1 LNLLGS
7 CDIILWVLSTYSKLF
22 TLYARSDLGNGKAI
36 EPLNNDAIEA
46 YKKYYVNR
54 DYEQVDLWR
63 LLRNRFG
70 ISQVIYP
77 GSYIQIS
84 PSFIF
89 PCVIYIDSDKNAIRF
104 FQSSK
109 LIEMVN
115 QRKEYSEDPEIVFHG
130 VDYRNLVEAYQS
142 KFDLLIS
149 QYAGFIS
156 EVCKPY
162 LKTGGYLLVNNS
174 HGDAG
179 MASIDRDYKLI
190 SAVHKT
196 KGKYS
201 LSNSSLAEYFIPK
214 KDITVTK
221 ELLLERSK
229 GVGYTKTA
237 PLYLFQKIA

>member
-1 LNLLGS
+1 MAAS
-7 CDIILWVLSTYSKLF
+7 I
-22 TLYARSDLGNGKAI
+22 
-36 EPLNNDAIEA
+36 NNAVKA
-46 YKKYYVNR
+46 YKKYYVER
-54 DYEQVDLWR
+54 DYEQVDLWY
-63 LLRNRFG
+63 LLRDEFG
-70 ISQVIYP
+70 ISKVIYP
-77 GSYIQIS
+77 GSYVQIS

-89 PCVIYIDSDKNAIRF
+89 PYVVYIDSDQNAIRF
-104 FQSSK
+104 FQSRS

-115 QRKEYSEDPEIVFHG
+115 QRKEYPHDLELVFHG
-130 VDYRNLVEAYQS
+130 IDYRNLIEDYHS

-162 LKTGGYLLVNNS
+162 LRTGGYLLVNNS

-179 MASIDRDYKLI
+179 MASIDRDYQLV

-196 KGKYS
+196 KGKHRLLNTS
-201 LSNSSLAEYFIPK
+201 LDDYFIPK
-214 KDITVTK
+214 KDIKVTK

-237 PLYLFQKIA
+237 PLYLFKKMAK